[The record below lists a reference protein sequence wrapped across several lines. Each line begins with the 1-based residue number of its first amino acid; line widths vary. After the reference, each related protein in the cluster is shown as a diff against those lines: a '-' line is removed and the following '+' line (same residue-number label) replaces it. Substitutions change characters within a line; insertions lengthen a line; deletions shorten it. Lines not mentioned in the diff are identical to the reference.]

1 MSVAKIKMKK
11 RYSIA
16 KDEDTKYLIGN
27 YNLLFSFEQAP
38 RNSLFVADAQ
48 LLLCTATLFS
58 TQIMK

>member
-27 YNLLFSFEQAP
+27 YNLLFSFE
-38 RNSLFVADAQ
+38 
-48 LLLCTATLFS
+48 
-58 TQIMK
+58 